1 MLHML
6 TQMRAS
12 TVQDAE
18 EVCQGEGAQEPSQVY
33 ITITNFKVLYAVR
46 GQTDM
51 LMYYHVLNFREDL

>member
-18 EVCQGEGAQEPSQVY
+18 EVCQGEGAQEPSQIY
-33 ITITNFKVLYAVR
+33 IIITNFKVLYVVR
-46 GQTDM
+46 GVRQTC
-51 LMYYHVLNFREDL
+51 